1 MKKSLLILPHF
12 YMYIVMGIALA
23 TLTGW
28 QFNIDLL
35 RRVISGLVAMNPT
48 TAVLFI
54 FYGFAFICLQSAS
67 HFYQV
72 TGIIFLGL
80 VICISGIK
88 ITQYIADIPN
98 GIDSILYSDSL
109 KEDIKY
115 NTPNRMSIITAISFL
130 VNSISLYLYTK
141 PILQKRSLAN
151 YPLAIG
157 IFISLLSVIGY
168 IYRVDI
174 NYSVLQRFP
183 MAPNTA
189 LNFLFIAI
197 ALLLSQKDTGYMK
210 EVFSPYTGGVLAR
223 KLIPSMIIIP
233 VGMGLLLLVGSW
245 TRLYG
250 SDFRIALHTLGV
262 ITLMI
267 AVLLNVI
274 RSLNHTDEARVL
286 AESELKKAKKL
297 VEDHLRKQEESA
309 REIAEFSYAI
319 SHNLRTP
326 LRAINGYTAL
336 LKEKEYIHIDQE
348 SAHMLN
354 VLQQNTWKMGQLLD
368 DLLTFIKISHT
379 PIFYKQID
387 LNVLVK
393 QVLSDLNKFIKDSS
407 SIAIDT
413 LPKAR
418 GDYELLRLVYQH
430 LLSNAIKYSEP
441 KDSLSLYIGAYNLHE
456 TTVYFVKDQG
466 CGFDMRHYDKLF
478 GLFTRLHQ
486 EHEFQGLGIGL
497 AVTQRII
504 HKHGGQIWAESEP
517 GKGAVFYFTL
527 ESHQ

>member
-1 MKKSLLILPHF
+1 MKKSLLILPQF

-23 TLTGW
+23 TLAGW
-28 QFNIDLL
+28 QLNVDIL
-35 RRVISGLVAMNPT
+35 RRIIPGLVAMNPT

-54 FYGFAFICLQSAS
+54 FYGIAFISIHSTS
-67 HFYQV
+67 HFYQF
-72 TGIIFLGL
+72 TGVILLGL
-80 VICISGIK
+80 VICIGCIK
-88 ITQYIADIPN
+88 IVQYIADIPD
-98 GIDSILYSDSL
+98 GIDSIFYGDRLR
-109 KEDIKY
+109 EDIKY
-115 NTPNRMSIITAISFL
+115 NIPNRMSIITAISFL
-130 VNSISLYLYTK
+130 VNSLSLYLYTK
-141 PILQKRSLAN
+141 PILQKQSLAN
-151 YPLAIG
+151 YALAVG
-157 IFISLLSVIGY
+157 MFISLLSVIGY
-168 IYRVDI
+168 IYQVDI
-174 NYSVLQRFP
+174 HHSVVQRFP

-189 LNFLFIAI
+189 LNFLLIAI

-210 EVFSPYTGGVLAR
+210 EIFSPYTGGVLAR
-223 KLIPSMIIIP
+223 KLIPSMVIIP

-274 RSLNHTDEARVL
+274 RSLNHTDEARML
-286 AESELKKAKKL
+286 AEAELTKAKEL
-297 VEDHLRKQEESA
+297 VEDHARKLEESA
-309 REIAEFSYAI
+309 QEITEFSYAI

-326 LRAINGYTAL
+326 LRAINGYTSL
-336 LKEKEYIHIDQE
+336 LKEKNHIHLDQE
-348 SAHMLN
+348 STQMLN
-354 VLQQNTWKMGQLLD
+354 ILQQNTWKMGQLTD
-368 DLLTFIKISHT
+368 DLLSFIKISRT
-379 PIFYKQID
+379 PILYKHIN
-387 LNVLVK
+387 LNELVK
-393 QVLSDLNKFIKDSS
+393 QVLSDLKKFIRETSQ
-407 SIAIDT
+407 IEINT
-413 LPKAR
+413 LPHAR

-430 LLSNAIKYSEP
+430 LLSNAIKYSEL
-441 KDSLSLYIGAYNLHE
+441 KDTLWITVGAHVSQE
-456 TTVYFVKDQG
+456 ATVYFVKDKG

-517 GKGAVFYFTL
+517 GKGATFYFTL